1 MSSEEFAIAYDGPA
15 LASHT
20 MDVQTLGPALV
31 AIGHLCE
38 EANRV
43 INGSDF
49 AAATVRVKSTGEGC
63 FDIALEM
70 VQRVYDSAADL
81 VRADETAT
89 AKEIIEWLGFG
100 AIPLLGLLGFRK
112 WKRGRKV
119 IKQETATNGDGATV
133 VNVTVE
139 GDGNNV
145 IALSPIVHKLASD
158 PKVVAALRRILDPLT
173 EAGVEEFRIRRGG
186 KTTASVSANEV
197 DDGYFDLDPDEF
209 GGEEP
214 ANDPQSFDAVLV
226 LRAPVFV
233 QDSRWQFFL
242 GDQRVSATL
251 SDAEFIKSVFE
262 GGARFGVGDRFR
274 VRLCLMQVL
283 LSTGK
288 IRNDYEILKVI
299 EIIPG
304 PKQLDLSLDGGDPED
319 DDANSS

>member
-1 MSSEEFAIAYDGPA
+1 M
-15 LASHT
+15 
-20 MDVQTLGPALV
+20 
-31 AIGHLCE
+31 
-38 EANRV
+38 
-43 INGSDF
+43 
-49 AAATVRVKSTGEGC
+49 
-63 FDIALEM
+63 
-70 VQRVYDSAADL
+70 
-81 VRADETAT
+81 
-89 AKEIIEWLGFG
+89 
-100 AIPLLGLLGFRK
+100 
-112 WKRGRKV
+112 
-119 IKQETATNGDGATV
+119 
-133 VNVTVE
+133 
-139 GDGNNV
+139 
-145 IALSPIVHKLASD
+145 
-158 PKVVAALRRILDPLT
+158 
-173 EAGVEEFRIRRGG
+173 
-186 KTTASVSANEV
+186 